1 MIPLVGPIGALAV
14 ASIYYT
20 YRDYMVSLQAK
31 ERKLRERVAYLLWS
45 LADRVT
51 D

>member
-20 YRDYMVSLQAK
+20 YRDYMLSLQSK
-31 ERKLRERVAYLLWS
+31 EKKLRERVAFLLWS
-45 LADRVT
+45 VAERVT